1 MADSITIKAQC
12 LCKEHMFSA
21 SLAESALPLRAVCC
35 HCTSCRRVTGSLYSS
50 CAPWPNPSED
60 LSGLDKYSYSRHTD
74 IFFCGGCSSKLF
86 CRVVST
92 LGPAVYV
99 VTGAL
104 ENTPG
109 LVEYSSHMFVGDT
122 VDGGASVW
130 LPPAKR
136 WNGGRGSQELSLE
149 SSPASKGLLSA
160 SPPAGARASP
170 SATPFHCHC
179 RGVHLSLRSAADLKA
194 DPAEVSTTSC
204 INPQSLKFKASA
216 DSCDSCRLTF
226 GSDVNAWAFAPL
238 THIGFDVAGNS
249 SPGLPEFPRSLAA
262 LRGAVT
268 ATRNR
273 DARLGTLAVYD
284 SSPDVERY
292 FCSRCAANVFYAVRD
307 RDGMVDI
314 AVGLLHHPNGA
325 RAEGLLAWSYGKV
338 GWDVDAAGGWRE
350 GIVTSVKSLSSEWM
364 TPVREGQHIG

>member
-1 MADSITIKAQC
+1 
-12 LCKEHMFSA
+12 
-21 SLAESALPLRAVCC
+21 
-35 HCTSCRRVTGSLYSS
+35 
-50 CAPWPNPSED
+50 
-60 LSGLDKYSYSRHTD
+60 
-74 IFFCGGCSSKLF
+74 
-86 CRVVST
+86 
-92 LGPAVYV
+92 
-99 VTGAL
+99 
-104 ENTPG
+104 
-109 LVEYSSHMFVGDT
+109 
-122 VDGGASVW
+122 
-130 LPPAKR
+130 
-136 WNGGRGSQELSLE
+136 
-149 SSPASKGLLSA
+149 
-160 SPPAGARASP
+160 
-170 SATPFHCHC
+170 
-179 RGVHLSLRSAADLKA
+179 
-194 DPAEVSTTSC
+194 
-204 INPQSLKFKASA
+204 SLKFKASA